1 MAAERGI
8 HPAMTAITDL
18 PPEVLERIFLFL
30 SSDIELLRSLSEV
43 CSQFLAVVAKV
54 PVSVH
59 IPLKEDDLAWLRSY
73 RVPVRSLVNCEIA
86 AYVSDQIFSLNLS
99 RLRVAKLVGY
109 DYQSKKCEVTPQY
122 WKTVCLICH
131 KARDSLRR
139 FDLNVDLSRGKIS
152 YRFAEILTK
161 FQNLRSLSI
170 HFSAHIEL
178 NQRILNTKD
187 SQILIDT
194 LLSNL
199 PNLKTFNIFICPP
212 RTLQVSSRNL
222 QELGIF
228 KSDAIEIRKLYL
240 PSLRKLSLHENTVE
254 LFRKISADQESAGAN
269 LHKDLLSVI
278 YEGCPNIRTINR
290 VRLGPELS
298 PWPRL
303 ERRLWTRLV
312 NRALVRRYQLEV
324 EHSQGCGSSHRI
336 L

>member
-1 MAAERGI
+1 
-8 HPAMTAITDL
+8 MTAITDL
-18 PPEVLERIFLFL
+18 PPEILERIFLYL
-30 SSDIELLRSLSEV
+30 SSDIKSLRRLSEV
-43 CSQFLAVVAKV
+43 CFVFRAVVTSV
-54 PVSVH
+54 PVNVH
-59 IPLKEDDLAWLRSY
+59 IPLKEDDLTWLRTF

-99 RLRVAKLVGY
+99 RLQVAKLVGY

-122 WKTVCLICH
+122 WKTVGFICY
-131 KARDSLRR
+131 KARDCLKR
-139 FDLNVDLSRGKIS
+139 FDLNVDLTRGKIS

-161 FQNLRSLSI
+161 FRNLKSLSI

-178 NQRILNTKD
+178 NQRILNTED
-187 SQILIDT
+187 SQVFIDT

-199 PNLKTFNIFICPP
+199 PDLKTFNIFICPP
-212 RTLQVSSRNL
+212 RTLRISSRNL

-228 KSDAIEIRKLYL
+228 KSDAIEIRKLHL
-240 PSLRKLSLHENTVE
+240 PSLRKLNIHENIVE
-254 LFRKISADQESAGAN
+254 LFRKISADKESAGVN
-269 LHKDLLSVI
+269 LHKNLLSVI
-278 YEGCPNIRTINR
+278 YEGCPNLRTINR

-312 NRALVRRYQLEV
+312 NRALVRRYQLEL
-324 EHSQGCGSSHRI
+324 EHLPGHCSSHRI